1 MTTAPA
7 TVPPA
12 PPVAEPLPAPPGA
25 VRRRPPRGLVLAA
38 VAVAVPMALPI
49 AYLAIV
55 VAQDASLAWD
65 VIWRD
70 QTLRLLLR
78 SSALAVAVTAS
89 AVALALPLSWL
100 LTRTDLPGRRVWTV
114 LTTLPLVIPSYIGA
128 YLMVSALGPHG
139 LVQDVLE
146 GPFGVQRLPS
156 IYGFFGAWLVLTLFT
171 YPLVLLTVRATLARL
186 DPQLEEAARGM
197 GRSGWSTYR
206 TVVLPQLVPAIG
218 AGSLLVALY
227 VLSDFGAVSILRFDS
242 FTRAIYASYRA
253 SFDRIGAASLAA
265 LLVLLMF
272 VVLWLEGR
280 TRRRFAYHRTAPGV
294 ARPAHRVRLGAWR
307 WPALGFCAAVTALAL
322 VLPVAVLVY
331 WSLQSVAGDARWSEI
346 ASAAVDSIT
355 AAGLAALIAALC
367 AVPVAMLAARYPS
380 RLAALVERVTFTGY
394 ALPHIVVALTLVFFG
409 TRVALPLYQTLAMLV
424 FAFVV
429 LLLPLAVG
437 ATRASLL
444 QVSPRIEE
452 AARSVGRR
460 PLTVMRTITAPL
472 AAGGVAAGAA
482 LVFLTAV
489 KELPA
494 TLVLAPIG
502 FETLSVE
509 IWTATSVGFYE
520 RGAIPSL
527 VLLLISAPPLYLL
540 TTRHQP

>member
-1 MTTAPA
+1 
-7 TVPPA
+7 
-12 PPVAEPLPAPPGA
+12 
-25 VRRRPPRGLVLAA
+25 
-38 VAVAVPMALPI
+38 
-49 AYLAIV
+49 
-55 VAQDASLAWD
+55 
-65 VIWRD
+65 
-70 QTLRLLLR
+70 
-78 SSALAVAVTAS
+78 
-89 AVALALPLSWL
+89 
-100 LTRTDLPGRRVWTV
+100 
-114 LTTLPLVIPSYIGA
+114 
-128 YLMVSALGPHG
+128 
-139 LVQDVLE
+139 
-146 GPFGVQRLPS
+146 
-156 IYGFFGAWLVLTLFT
+156 
-171 YPLVLLTVRATLARL
+171 
-186 DPQLEEAARGM
+186 
-197 GRSGWSTYR
+197 
-206 TVVLPQLVPAIG
+206 
-218 AGSLLVALY
+218 
-227 VLSDFGAVSILRFDS
+227 
-242 FTRAIYASYRA
+242 
-253 SFDRIGAASLAA
+253 
-265 LLVLLMF
+265 
-272 VVLWLEGR
+272 
-280 TRRRFAYHRTAPGV
+280 
-294 ARPAHRVRLGAWR
+294 
-307 WPALGFCAAVTALAL
+307 
-322 VLPVAVLVY
+322 VY
-331 WSLQSVAGDARWSEI
+331 WSLQSVAGDAHWSEI

-367 AVPVAMLAARYPS
+367 ALPVALLAARYPS
-380 RLAALVERVTFTGY
+380 RLASLIERVTFTGY

-444 QVSPRIEE
+444 QVSPRLEE

-494 TLVLAPIG
+494 TLILAPIG

>member
-1 MTTAPA
+1 MTTAA
-7 TVPPA
+7 
-12 PPVAEPLPAPPGA
+12 L
-25 VRRRPPRGLVLAA
+25 RRPPRGLVVGA
-38 VAVAVPMALPI
+38 VAVAIPVALPL
-49 AYLAIV
+49 AYLAYV

-65 VIWRD
+65 TIWRD

-78 SSALAVAVTAS
+78 SSALAAAVTLGAVAV
-89 AVALALPLSWL
+89 ALPLSWL
-100 LTRTDLPGRRVWTV
+100 VTRTDLPGRRVWTV
-114 LTTLPLVIPSYIGA
+114 LVTLPLVIPSYIGA

-139 LVQDVLE
+139 LVQDLLAE
-146 GPFGVQRLPS
+146 PFGVQRLPS

-206 TVVLPQLVPAIG
+206 TVVLPQLMPAIG
-218 AGSLLVALY
+218 AGGLLVALY

-265 LLVLLMF
+265 LLVALMF

-280 TRRRFAYHRTAPGV
+280 TRRRFAYYRTAPGA
-294 ARPAHRVRLGAWR
+294 ARRPQPVRLGRWR
-307 WPALGFCAAVTALAL
+307 WPALAVCATVTLLAL
-322 VLPVAVLVY
+322 VVPVSVLVY
-331 WSLQSVAGDARWSEI
+331 WSLQSVAGDPNWSEI
-346 ASAAVDSIT
+346 SSAAVDSVT
-355 AAGLAALIAALC
+355 AAGLAAVIGAVC
-367 AVPVAMLAARYPS
+367 AMPVAMLAARYPS
-380 RLAALVERVTFTGY
+380 RLAAVIERVTFTGY

-437 ATRASLL
+437 AMRASLL
-444 QVSPRIEE
+444 QVSPRLEE
-452 AARSVGRR
+452 AARSVGRG
-460 PLTVMRTITAPL
+460 PLAVLRTITAPL

-502 FETLSVE
+502 FETLSTE

>member
-1 MTTAPA
+1 
-7 TVPPA
+7 
-12 PPVAEPLPAPPGA
+12 
-25 VRRRPPRGLVLAA
+25 VRRRTPRGLVLAGIA
-38 VAVAVPMALPI
+38 VALPMALPL
-49 AYLAIV
+49 AYLAV
-55 VAQDASLAWD
+55 VLAGDTSLAWD
-65 VIWRD
+65 TIWRD

-78 SSALAVAVTAS
+78 SSALAVAVTLA
-89 AVALALPLSWL
+89 ATALALPLSWIV
-100 LTRTDLPGRRVWTV
+100 TRTDLPGRRIWTV
-114 LTTLPLVIPSYIGA
+114 LITLPLVIPSYIGA
-128 YLMVSALGPHG
+128 YLMVSALGPKG
-139 LVQDVLE
+139 LLQDLLAE
-146 GPFGVQRLPS
+146 PFGIERLPS
-156 IYGFFGAWLVLTLFT
+156 IYGFFGAWLVLTAFT
-171 YPLVLLTVRATLARL
+171 YPLVLLTVRAALTRL

-197 GRSGWSTYR
+197 GRSWWSTYR
-206 TVVLPQLVPAIG
+206 TVVLPQLMPAVG
-218 AGSLLVALY
+218 AGGLLVALY

-253 SFDRIGAASLAA
+253 SFDRVGAASLSA
-265 LLVLLMF
+265 LLVVLMF
-272 VVLWLEGR
+272 AVLWIEGR
-280 TRRRFAYHRTAPGV
+280 TRRRFAYHRTSPGA
-294 ARPAHRVRLGAWR
+294 ARRPQPVRLGRWR
-307 WPALGFCAAVTALAL
+307 WPALAFCGAVTLVAL
-322 VLPVAVLVY
+322 VLPLAVLVY
-331 WSLQSVAGDARWSEI
+331 WSLQSVAGDHDWSEV
-346 ASAAVDSIT
+346 ASAAVDSVT
-355 AAGLAALIAALC
+355 AAGLAAGLAAVC
-367 AVPVAMLAARYPS
+367 AIPVAMLAARYPS
-380 RLAALVERVTFTGY
+380 RLAALIERISFTGY
-394 ALPHIVVALTLVFFG
+394 ALPHIVVALALVFFG

-429 LLLPLAVG
+429 VMLPLAVG

-444 QVSPRIEE
+444 QVSPRLEE

-460 PLTVMRTITAPL
+460 PFAVLRTITAPL

-502 FETLSVE
+502 FETLSTE

>member
-1 MTTAPA
+1 MTVGPA
-7 TVPPA
+7 TVPTA
-12 PPVAEPLPAPPGA
+12 PVAEALPPARGHA
-25 VRRRPPRGLVLAA
+25 RRRAPRGLVLGAI
-38 VAVAVPMALPI
+38 AVAVPVTLPI
-49 AYLAIV
+49 AYLAVV

-65 VIWRD
+65 TIWRD
-70 QTLRLLLR
+70 QTARLLLR
-78 SSALAVAVTAS
+78 SSALAVAVTLG

-100 LTRTDLPGRRVWTV
+100 VTRTDLPGRRVWTV

-139 LVQDVLE
+139 LVQDLLAE
-146 GPFGVQRLPS
+146 PFGVARLPS

-206 TVVLPQLVPAIG
+206 TVVLPQLMPAIG
-218 AGSLLVALY
+218 AGGLLVALY

-242 FTRAIYASYRA
+242 FTRVIYATYRA

-265 LLVLLMF
+265 LLVALMF

-280 TRRRFAYHRTAPGV
+280 TRRRFAYYRTAPGA
-294 ARPAHRVRLGAWR
+294 ARRPQLVRLGRWR
-307 WPALGFCAAVTALAL
+307 WPALAFCATITLLAL
-322 VLPVAVLVY
+322 LMPVSVLVY
-331 WSLQSVAGDARWSEI
+331 WSLQSVAGDPDWSEI
-346 ASAAVDSIT
+346 SSAAVDSVT
-355 AAGLAALIAALC
+355 AAGLAAAIAAVC
-367 AVPVAMLAARYPS
+367 AIPVAMLAARYPS
-380 RLAALVERVTFTGY
+380 RLAAVIERVTFTGY

-437 ATRASLL
+437 TTRASLL
-444 QVSPRIEE
+444 QVSPRLEE
-452 AARSVGRR
+452 AARSVGRG
-460 PLTVMRTITAPL
+460 PVAVLRTITAPL

-502 FETLSVE
+502 FETLSTE

-527 VLLLISAPPLYLL
+527 VLLLISAPALYLL

>member
-1 MTTAPA
+1 VATAA
-7 TVPPA
+7 TVPTA
-12 PPVAEPLPAPPGA
+12 PVAEALPPAPGRAP
-25 VRRRPPRGLVLAA
+25 RRAPRGLVVGAI
-38 VAVAVPMALPI
+38 AVAVPMALPL
-49 AYLAIV
+49 AYLAVV

-65 VIWRD
+65 TIWRD

-78 SSALAVAVTAS
+78 SSALAVAVTLS

-100 LTRTDLPGRRVWTV
+100 VTRTDLPGRRVWTV

-139 LVQDVLE
+139 LVQDLLAE
-146 GPFGVQRLPS
+146 PFGVERLPS

-206 TVVLPQLVPAIG
+206 TVVLPQLMPAIG
-218 AGSLLVALY
+218 AGGLLVALY

-242 FTRAIYASYRA
+242 FTRVIYASYRA

-265 LLVLLMF
+265 LLVAAMF

-280 TRRRFAYHRTAPGV
+280 TRRRFAYYRTAPGA
-294 ARPAHRVRLGAWR
+294 ARRPQHVRLGPWR
-307 WPALGFCAAVTALAL
+307 WPALAFCATVALLAL
-322 VLPVAVLVY
+322 VVPVSVLVY
-331 WSLQSVAGDARWSEI
+331 WSLQSVAGDPNWSEI
-346 ASAAVDSIT
+346 SSAAVDSVT
-355 AAGLAALIAALC
+355 AAGLAAAIAAVC
-367 AVPVAMLAARYPS
+367 AIPVAMLAARYPS
-380 RLAALVERVTFTGY
+380 RLAAVIERVTFTGY

-444 QVSPRIEE
+444 QVSPRLEE
-452 AARSVGRR
+452 AARSVGRG
-460 PLTVMRTITAPL
+460 PLAVLRTITAPL

-502 FETLSVE
+502 FETLSTE

-527 VLLLISAPPLYLL
+527 VLLVISAPPLYLL

>member
-1 MTTAPA
+1 
-7 TVPPA
+7 V
-12 PPVAEPLPAPPGA
+12 G
-25 VRRRPPRGLVLAA
+25 RRPPRGLLLAA
-38 VAVAVPMALPI
+38 IAVAVPMALPL

-55 VAQDASLAWD
+55 LARDAGLAWD
-65 VIWRD
+65 TIWRD

-78 SSALAVAVTAS
+78 SSALAVAVTAG

-100 LTRTDLPGRRVWTV
+100 VTRTDLPGRRVWTV

-139 LVQDVLE
+139 LAQDLLAE
-146 GPFGVQRLPS
+146 PFGIERLPS

-206 TVVLPQLVPAIG
+206 TVVLPQLMPAIG
-218 AGSLLVALY
+218 AGGLLVALY

-242 FTRAIYASYRA
+242 FTRTIYASYRA

-265 LLVLLMF
+265 LLVALMF

-280 TRRRFAYHRTAPGV
+280 TRRRFSYYRTAPGA
-294 ARPAHRVRLGAWR
+294 ARRPHPVRLGRWR
-307 WPALGFCAAVTALAL
+307 WAALGFCAMVTLLAL
-322 VLPVAVLVY
+322 VLPIAVLVY
-331 WSLQSVAGDARWSEI
+331 WSLQSVAGDHDWSEV
-346 ASAAVDSIT
+346 ASAAFDSVT
-355 AAGLAALIAALC
+355 AAGLAALIAAFC
-367 AVPVAMLAARYPS
+367 AVPVAMLAARYPG
-380 RLAALVERVTFTGY
+380 RLAGLIERVSFTGY

-429 LLLPLAVG
+429 LMLPLAVG
-437 ATRASLL
+437 VTRASLL
-444 QVSPRIEE
+444 QVSPRLEE
-452 AARSVGRR
+452 AARSVGRS
-460 PLTVMRTITAPL
+460 PLAVLRTITAPL
-472 AAGGVAAGAA
+472 AASGVAAGAA

-494 TLVLAPIG
+494 TLILAPIG
-502 FETLSVE
+502 FETLSTE

-527 VLLLISAPPLYLL
+527 VLLVISAVPLYLL
-540 TTRHQP
+540 TTRHQT

>member
-1 MTTAPA
+1 VTTA
-7 TVPPA
+7 V
-12 PPVAEPLPAPPGA
+12 L
-25 VRRRPPRGLVLAA
+25 RRPPRGLVVGA
-38 VAVAVPMALPI
+38 VAVAIPVALPL
-49 AYLAIV
+49 AYLAYV
-55 VAQDASLAWD
+55 VGQDASLAWD
-65 VIWRD
+65 TIWRD
-70 QTLRLLLR
+70 QTLRLLVR
-78 SSALAVAVTAS
+78 SSALAAAVTLGAI
-89 AVALALPLSWL
+89 ALALPLSWL
-100 LTRTDLPGRRVWTV
+100 VTRTDLPGRRVWTV
-114 LTTLPLVIPSYIGA
+114 LVTLPLVIPSYIGA

-139 LVQDVLE
+139 LAQDLLAE
-146 GPFGVQRLPS
+146 PFGIERLPS

-206 TVVLPQLVPAIG
+206 TVVLPQLMPAIG
-218 AGSLLVALY
+218 AGGLLVALY

-242 FTRAIYASYRA
+242 FTRVIYATYRA

-265 LLVLLMF
+265 LLVALMF

-280 TRRRFAYHRTAPGV
+280 TRRRFAYHRTAPGA
-294 ARPAHRVRLGAWR
+294 ARRQQPLRLGRWR
-307 WPALGFCAAVTALAL
+307 WPALAFCSTVTLLAL
-322 VLPVAVLVY
+322 VIPVSVLVY
-331 WSLQSVAGDARWSEI
+331 WSLQSVAGDADWSEVS
-346 ASAAVDSIT
+346 SAAVDSVT
-355 AAGLAALIAALC
+355 AAGLAAAIAAVC
-367 AVPVAMLAARYPS
+367 ALPVAMLAARYPG
-380 RLAALVERVTFTGY
+380 RLAAVVERVTFTGY

-437 ATRASLL
+437 AMRTSLL
-444 QVSPRIEE
+444 QVSPRLEE

-460 PLTVMRTITAPL
+460 PVAVLRTITAPL
-472 AAGGVAAGAA
+472 AAGGIAAGAA

-502 FETLSVE
+502 FETLSTE